1 VRRRAVLLLIVAAL
15 AAAGAWGWL
24 RLRRPAPL
32 VLSGTI
38 EARDADVG
46 SLVGGRVQR
55 VEVEEGAQVEAGQA
69 IVVLEPDLL
78 DPQIREQ
85 TARVD
90 AARAA
95 HDRTV
100 RGPRSEE
107 VSRARVDYENAE
119 RERRR
124 LEALLGQGVIGQ
136 QQYDDAA
143 ARAAA
148 AFETLRQ
155 LERGSRREDLE
166 EARAN
171 MERETQHLLYLQRQR
186 EELTVRAPAAGLVES
201 LDLRP
206 GDIVQAGQAVAR
218 ILEPAQLWVRVF
230 VPETRLGHVRVG
242 QPAGIT
248 IDSFPGRTFPGE
260 VVEIRPRGEFVPRNI
275 QTLDQRADQVFGV
288 KVAVR
293 PPAPELKAGMAAF
306 VRLGEPAPAASGG

>member
-1 VRRRAVLLLIVAAL
+1 MSRRLGFFLLAAVL
-15 AAAGAWGWL
+15 AGGGWWAWL
-24 RLRRPAPL
+24 RLHHPDPL
-32 VLSGTI
+32 LLSGTI

-46 SLVGGRVQR
+46 SLVGGRVLH
-55 VEVEEGAQVEAGQA
+55 VDVEEGTQVEPGQVL
-69 IVVLEPDLL
+69 VVLEPDLVDL
-78 DPQIREQ
+78 QIREQ
-85 TARVD
+85 EGMVA

-95 HDRTV
+95 HDRAV
-100 RGPRSEE
+100 RGPRSEQ

-124 LEALLGQGVIGQ
+124 LEALVGDGVIGQ

-148 AFETLRQ
+148 AFETLRE

-171 MERETQHLLYLQRQR
+171 MDRETGRLLYLKRQR
-186 EELTVRAPAAGLVES
+186 DELTVRSPAAGLVES

-206 GDIVQAGQAVAR
+206 GDIVQAGQPVAR
-218 ILEPAQLWVRVF
+218 ILEPGQLWVRVY
-230 VPETRLGHVRVG
+230 VPEPQLGLVRVG
-242 QPAGIT
+242 QAAGIS
-248 IDSFPGRTFPGE
+248 IDTFPGRLFPGQ

-288 KVAVR
+288 KVSVQ
-293 PPAPELKAGMAAF
+293 PAPELKAGMAAF
-306 VRLGEPAPAASGG
+306 VRLGPAL